1 MKEAGIYI
9 FSVFCGIAVLVLAT
23 SYYENKE
30 SAQKIENIKTLY
42 ELKSNLENK
51 KFNEDTDRWIKETQ
65 LKIDSLQ
72 NLK

>member
-9 FSVFCGIAVLVLAT
+9 FSVFCGIAILVLTT
-23 SYYENKE
+23 SYYENQE
-30 SAQKIENIKTLY
+30 SEQKIENIKNLY

-51 KFNEDTDRWIKETQ
+51 KSDRWIKETQ

>member
-30 SAQKIENIKTLY
+30 SEQKIENIK
-42 ELKSNLENK
+42 NLLNHTK
-51 KFNEDTDRWIKETQ
+51 NIPNTWCFSTGMNW
-65 LKIDSLQ
+65 
-72 NLK
+72 